1 MPGLPLRIG
10 LTLHDCLI
18 YQLDRKL
25 NCHRSKASVLRDE
38 LSKWMDKWTE
48 QARQLKKLKKEKL
61 ELSVAL
67 LEKLEAMK
75 KGMEDA
81 SGLRDI
87 ILEAVDDR
95 FAPVMGG
102 AKH

>member
-1 MPGLPLRIG
+1 
-10 LTLHDCLI
+10 
-18 YQLDRKL
+18 
-25 NCHRSKASVLRDE
+25 
-38 LSKWMDKWTE
+38 
-48 QARQLKKLKKEKL
+48 LKKLKKEKL